1 LSDATGTND
10 PAHAPSPAIAIGFD
24 FDHTL
29 GVDNGLE
36 RKALYAYANE
46 LSHPLD
52 PQDDAA
58 RKRLEDILAEFRA
71 GNTSMDEMIARFAQ
85 TAGADP
91 ATATAARWQQHCY
104 DLVDELVRP
113 LDGAHDLLAAL
124 RARAVPTA
132 ILTNGWTPLQQKKI
146 ARALGDAALG
156 MTILVSDAIRAIK
169 PAREA
174 FDALVAAFAVPRER
188 VWYVGDNARGDVGG
202 ALAAGLRAVWFDWED
217 QTYPQD
223 LPKPSATVTALREL
237 SELAENTIA
246 P

>member
-1 LSDATGTND
+1 MFHGAGTAD
-10 PAHAPSPAIAIGFD
+10 PTIPPIAFGFD

-46 LSHPLD
+46 LGRPLD
-52 PQDDAA
+52 PRDDAV
-58 RKRLEDILAEFRA
+58 RERLEALLADFRA
-71 GNTSMDEMIARFAQ
+71 GTTSMDEMIARFAV
-85 TAGADP
+85 AIHADP
-91 ATATAARWQQHCY
+91 TAADTARWQQHCY

-113 LDGAHDLLAAL
+113 VEGAHDLLAFL
-124 RARAVPTA
+124 RARGVPAAV
-132 ILTNGWTPLQQKKI
+132 LTNGWTPLQQKKI

-169 PAREA
+169 PQREA
-174 FDALVAAFAVPRER
+174 FDALVAAFAIPREQ

-202 ALAAGLRAVWFDWED
+202 ALAAGLRAVWFNWEN
-217 QTYPQD
+217 QSYPQD
-223 LPKPSATVTALREL
+223 LPTPTLIVTALREL
-237 SELAENTIA
+237 TKLAENTIA